1 MLLVTFHGGQNLV
14 NNVYAYNDSGGDPL
28 EKKVLKG
35 ADYCLKDAELRC
47 LVFAFGHLYVAN
59 GRKDSNTILRF
70 KGAGTRYEFNGVF
83 ASREGVGAIN
93 SLLHPY
99 AVVFDGST
107 YCYISNQDTNVVAR
121 LQLSDGSGKTVTP
134 APIPPALP
142 LGGKFFQGTFVAC
155 SLGQLPGLPP
165 TTPVATS
172 QGLAVRVI
180 DGKIQHSVRDLA
192 LVNDVLY
199 VCDEAANSV
208 KVYHSDGRLK
218 LKSKNTAKGPAHLLA
233 HAGRLFASGDDAIMA
248 APLGESSLEF
258 AAVDGV
264 DEKGPSGMAFNLKGD
279 KFFVADRKKRE
290 VHRYD
295 VSSAGTFSNKKK
307 IIANMPDDPEFLIY
321 AQG

>member
-1 MLLVTFHGGQNLV
+1 MLLVTFHGGKNLV

-28 EKKVLKG
+28 EKAVLKG
-35 ADYCLKDAELRC
+35 ADNCLKDGELRG

-83 ASREGVGAIN
+83 ASREGVSAIN

-99 AVVFDGST
+99 AVIFDGST
-107 YCYISNQDTNVVAR
+107 YCYVSNQDTNVVAR
-121 LQLSDGSGKTVTP
+121 LKLSDSSGKTVTP

-142 LGGKFFQGTFVAC
+142 LGGKFFQATFVAC

-172 QGLAVRVI
+172 QGLAACVI
-180 DGKIQHSVRDLA
+180 NGKVQHSVRDLA
-192 LVNDVLY
+192 LVEGVLY
-199 VCDEAANSV
+199 VCDEAADSV
-208 KVYHSDGRLK
+208 KAYDSDGSLK
-218 LKSKNTAKGPAHLLA
+218 LKSNNTAKNPAHLLV
-233 HAGRLFASGDDAIMA
+233 HVGRLFVSGGDAVMAS
-248 APLGESSLEF
+248 PLGKSSLEF

-264 DEKGPSGMAFNLKGD
+264 DEKEPSGMAFNLKGD

-290 VHRYD
+290 VHSYD
-295 VSSAGTFSNKKK
+295 VSSTGTFSNKKK
-307 IIANMPDDPEFLIY
+307 IIANMPDDPEFLVY
-321 AQG
+321 TK